1 MRSDEV
7 SLPSTPLST
16 LLSIPLE
23 FGIRK
28 NILYLCTEIRIGFT
42 RHDYDGTL
50 YPSSVT
56 SG

>member
-28 NILYLCTEIRIGFT
+28 NILYLCTEIKIGFT

-50 YPSSVT
+50 YPSYVT